1 MICYELWGNDT
12 YSNEI
17 NLFGVYK
24 HHSSAKRAK
33 KNKKA
38 VRSDCYGTNMRYS
51 FWITKIS
58 LDDSDAAIQDRIEY
72 VKANDM
78 KLRAEK
84 RLIIANL
91 YEIYLFAKKNVNK
104 IGQFNF
110 PLSEN
115 FMDSQIK
122 SIQFNVCP
130 IKDSIDNV
138 NLFLIIKFQNEC
150 NSKYVET
157 GTLPEICS
165 ALESPDIVLMKSG
178 LP

>member
-24 HHSSAKRAK
+24 HHSSAKR
-33 KNKKA
+33 
-38 VRSDCYGTNMRYS
+38 S
-51 FWITKIS
+51 
-58 LDDSDAAIQDRIEY
+58 
-72 VKANDM
+72 
-78 KLRAEK
+78 
-84 RLIIANL
+84 
-91 YEIYLFAKKNVNK
+91 KKNVNK

-122 SIQFNVCP
+122 SIQFEVCP

>member
-1 MICYELWGNDT
+1 
-12 YSNEI
+12 
-17 NLFGVYK
+17 
-24 HHSSAKRAK
+24 
-33 KNKKA
+33 
-38 VRSDCYGTNMRYS
+38 MRYS

-58 LDDSDAAIQDRIEY
+58 LDDSDAAIQDRIEC

-78 KLRAEK
+78 KLREEK

-122 SIQFNVCP
+122 SIQFEVCP

-138 NLFLIIKFQNEC
+138 NLFLIIKFQDEC

-165 ALESPDIVLMKSG
+165 VLESPDIVLMKSG